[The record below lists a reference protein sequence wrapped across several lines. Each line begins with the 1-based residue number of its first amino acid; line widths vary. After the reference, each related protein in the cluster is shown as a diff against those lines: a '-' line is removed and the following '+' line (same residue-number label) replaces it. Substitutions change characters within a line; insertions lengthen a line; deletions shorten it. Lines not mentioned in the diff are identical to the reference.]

1 MRLGASLGRIRKVL
15 RFNRAVIISDM
26 EIESVDLSKVVH
38 FFFYYEMLKLSWI
51 VEMRTSKIFL

>member
-26 EIESVDLSKVVH
+26 EIESVDLLKVVH
-38 FFFYYEMLKLSWI
+38 FFFIMKY
-51 VEMRTSKIFL
+51 